1 MSSYKKETI
10 TALPNLKYLDDWPV
24 FTEDRRYAEAYCKG
38 GIEAERAERTQVKQE
53 KDAEHERN
61 H

>member
-24 FTEDRRYAEAYCKG
+24 FVEDRWYAEAYCKG
-38 GIEAERAERTQVKQE
+38 GIDAERAERT
-53 KDAEHERN
+53 
-61 H
+61 